1 LLDFFGRARLVR
13 VEDDVTAAETLFNL
27 DQAQLEPWAELVKS
41 DGDLGVL
48 FLILIVLWQGN
59 FTAR

>member
-1 LLDFFGRARLVR
+1 MG
-13 VEDDVTAAETLFNL
+13 VENDVAAAETLFNL
-27 DQAQLEPWAELVKS
+27 DQAQLEPRAELVES